1 MSGNLLNV
9 ICVVLLGTHVG
20 SLLEMCSTVQ
30 WEEYV
35 SKVIMTKKDDLVNVA
50 CGDVVL
56 ESFK

>member
-1 MSGNLLNV
+1 M
-9 ICVVLLGTHVG
+9 LLGTHVG